1 MSRSSARLCA
11 LTALLTLSACRD
23 AAPPDPVVAV
33 VDGEAVPRSVY
44 VDALM
49 EAQGDAF
56 FPRFVERRLVE
67 KRAAARGI
75 TVDPAAVE
83 AAIEEEERRV
93 VQGRFR
99 GDAAAFA
106 EQLSGYGLTIEDW
119 RQGVGAR
126 FRVRRL
132 VEQLLAAEVDE
143 AQVQK
148 LFDLRF
154 GEGGVERRVS
164 DILISTNPTA
174 SRFYG
179 RAEYQQEKDAIVA
192 DARYTAAELRSKL
205 AAGEDFAALAKARS
219 DAPGAAAGGDLGT
232 LWSGRFGQ
240 KYDDA
245 IAALG
250 VGEISPVIEGRDGF
264 HVAQVT
270 GIRKGAVYA
279 GRAIRV
285 DAAPPA
291 PDGSGPDEAARFA
304 AAKTRADAIKAR
316 LAAGEDFATVAKEVT
331 DDPTTK
337 ASGGDLGKFAPG
349 RLGEAVDPVLES
361 LPIGDVSSP
370 VRTDDG
376 YVIVKLDERTWL
388 PGQDKKVVRDIFIAT
403 DYAKVKARKLA
414 GKLEE
419 MARAKA
425 EAVAAE
431 ARAGK
436 DFATLARVESE
447 DELSRRQGG
456 ALARFRVGALG
467 EAVDTAVGEM
477 AVGEVRVVRGE
488 GGWHVLRLDAVVQ
501 SDFEKVRAA
510 LERELKQRPVK
521 PEDVEAYLKRLREGA
536 AVEKKF

>member
-1 MSRSSARLCA
+1 MLPLVRRLSALALLCA
-11 LTALLTLSACRD
+11 LPACRD

-44 VDALM
+44 VEALM

-67 KRAAARGI
+67 KRAAAKGI
-75 TVDPAAVE
+75 SVDTGAVE

-99 GDAAAFA
+99 GDTAAFE
-106 EQLSGYGLTIEDW
+106 EQLSGYGLTLADW
-119 RQGVGAR
+119 REGVGSR

-143 AQVQK
+143 AQVKK
-148 LFDLRF
+148 LFELRF

-164 DILISTNPTA
+164 DILISTNPAA

-192 DARYTAAELRSKL
+192 DARYTAAEIRSKL
-205 AAGEDFAALAKARS
+205 AAGADFAALARERS
-219 DAPGAAAGGDLGT
+219 DAPGADAGGDLGT

-250 VGEISPVIEGRDGF
+250 VGEISAVIEGRDGF

-285 DAAPPA
+285 DAAPAA

-304 AAKTRADAIKAR
+304 AAKARADAIKAR
-316 LAAGEDFATVAKEVT
+316 LDGGADFAAVAKEVS

-361 LPIGDVSSP
+361 LAIGEVSSP

-403 DYAKVKARKLA
+403 DYAKVKARKLS
-414 GKLEE
+414 GKLSEL
-419 MARAKA
+419 AREKA

-431 ARAGK
+431 ARGGA
-436 DFATLARVESE
+436 DFAGLARVHSE

-467 EAVDTAVGEM
+467 EAVDAAVGEM
-477 AVGEVRVVRGE
+477 AVGEVRVVQGE
-488 GGWHVLRLDAVVQ
+488 GGWHVLRLDAVVT

-521 PEDVEAYLKRLREGA
+521 PEDVEGYLKRLREGA